1 MLLVDLRNYIA
12 TRGRVSMRDLSLH
25 FQIEPEA
32 VRGMLEH
39 WIRKG
44 KVSRD
49 AACPPCGSGCCNCA
63 TDLTEFYLWHE
74 SS

>member
-1 MLLVDLRNYIA
+1 MMLVDLRNYVA
-12 TRGRVSMRDLSLH
+12 ARGRVSMRDLALH
-25 FQIEPEA
+25 FQVEPEA

-44 KVSRD
+44 KVRRD

-63 TDLTEFYLWHE
+63 SDLTEIYLWNE
-74 SS
+74 P

>member
-1 MLLVDLRNYIA
+1 
-12 TRGRVSMRDLSLH
+12 MRDLALH
-25 FQIEPEA
+25 FQVEPEA

-44 KVSRD
+44 KVRRD

-63 TDLTEFYLWHE
+63 SDLTEIYLWNGP
-74 SS
+74 